1 MRRTEQL
8 LTIINGS
15 TGGQSKRPT
24 VGPSRIMKIILI
36 TSRIWVFPF
45 ERVHVQAP
53 PLDGRPLGWG
63 EDYIADVV
71 PYGLR
76 VWVPVT
82 TP

>member
-1 MRRTEQL
+1 
-8 LTIINGS
+8 
-15 TGGQSKRPT
+15 
-24 VGPSRIMKIILI
+24 MKIILI